1 MAKIV
6 VVTSGK
12 GGVGKTTTSA
22 SFATGLA
29 LRGFKTVVIDFD
41 VGLRNLDLIMGC
53 ENRLHNRLT
62 PERIEKMKREILAVV
77 NTYVSGVNIDDV
89 NIQHHNEANMEVLE
103 MNISLPD
110 STRQ

>member
-1 MAKIV
+1 MGFWSNLFGGEQKSNSANTAAERLKVIV
-6 VVTSGK
+6 
-12 GGVGKTTTSA
+12 A
-22 SFATGLA
+22 S
-29 LRGFKTVVIDFD
+29 
-41 VGLRNLDLIMGC
+41 

-89 NIQHHNEANMEVLE
+89 NIQHHNEAKMEVLE

>member
-1 MAKIV
+1 MSKKKGFWSSLFGTDDSNAGSANMATERLKVIV
-6 VVTSGK
+6 
-12 GGVGKTTTSA
+12 A
-22 SFATGLA
+22 S
-29 LRGFKTVVIDFD
+29 
-41 VGLRNLDLIMGC
+41 
-53 ENRLHNRLT
+53 ENRLNNRLT
-62 PERIEKMKREILAVV
+62 ADRIEKMKREILAVV